1 MINMSKHNKN
11 SLVIGAILTL
21 MLFLP
26 TLFSPVTAQIKV
38 TERVIEDNI
47 RSELVTFQIV
57 QVVEGLEHPWAIS
70 WLPDGRMIVTERP
83 GRMQLIDGSTVT
95 QLKNLPP
102 INYQEDQRTAPQGGS
117 QGGLLDVVVHPD
129 YENNGWIYFTYSSP
143 GDADGVD
150 ARRATGTAL
159 ARAKLNADASDL
171 TNLETLYTLMP
182 RTQPGRHYGSRIVF
196 PGDGTVMFS
205 IGDRGLRYPSQQ
217 LTNPAGSIIRLLE
230 DGGAPPDN
238 PFVNVFPGNLRPE
251 IYSFGH
257 RNNQGLAQNPLTGEI
272 WATDHGPNGGDQ
284 LYQIE
289 KGNNHGWPNVA
300 FGKEYSTSEHIGI
313 GKEAPGVK
321 KPAWVWENSMA
332 PSGLT
337 FYNAEPFQD
346 WNGHLLAGSL
356 IREEF
361 YRIVLDYGKVTH
373 KETLIS
379 GKIGRIRDIRQG
391 PDGFVYIATDETNG
405 GIYRLEP
412 MR

>member
-1 MINMSKHNKN
+1 MKNRTQNKN
-11 SLVIGAILTL
+11 VALLSGFIFLILSIPGA
-21 MLFLP
+21 FLG
-26 TLFSPVTAQIKV
+26 VNAQIKV
-38 TERVIEDNI
+38 TERVVEDNI
-47 RSELVTFQIV
+47 RSELVNFRIV

-70 WLPDGRMIVTERP
+70 WLPDGRMLVTERP
-83 GRMQLIDGSTVT
+83 GRMQLIDGSTIT
-95 QLKNLPP
+95 HLKNLPP
-102 INYQEDQRTAPQGGS
+102 IHYQEDQRTAPQGGS
-117 QGGLLDVVVHPD
+117 QAGLLDVVVHPD

-143 GDADGVD
+143 GDADGVN

-159 ARAKLNADASDL
+159 ARAQLNSDASDF

-205 IGDRGLRYPSQQ
+205 IGDRGLRYPAQQ

-356 IREEF
+356 IREEI

-373 KETLIS
+373 KETLLT

-391 PDGFVYIATDETNG
+391 PDGFVYIATDETSG

-412 MR
+412 VR

>member
-1 MINMSKHNKN
+1 MKNRTQNKN
-11 SLVIGAILTL
+11 VALLSGFIFLILSIPGA
-21 MLFLP
+21 FLG
-26 TLFSPVTAQIKV
+26 VNAQIKV
-38 TERVIEDNI
+38 TERVVEDNI
-47 RSELVTFQIV
+47 RSELVNFRIV

-70 WLPDGRMIVTERP
+70 WLPDGRMLVTERP
-83 GRMQLIDGSTVT
+83 GRMQLIDGSTIT
-95 QLKNLPP
+95 HLKNLPP
-102 INYQEDQRTAPQGGS
+102 IHYQEDQRTAPQGGS
-117 QGGLLDVVVHPD
+117 QAGLLDVVVHPD

-143 GDADGVD
+143 GDADGVN

-159 ARAKLNADASDL
+159 ARAQLNSDASDF

-205 IGDRGLRYPSQQ
+205 IGDRGLRYPAQQ

-356 IREEF
+356 IREEI

-373 KETLIS
+373 KETLLT

-412 MR
+412 VR

>member
-1 MINMSKHNKN
+1 
-11 SLVIGAILTL
+11 
-21 MLFLP
+21 MLFPGVIFLLVWIP
-26 TLFSPVTAQIKV
+26 GVFFQGNAQIRV
-38 TERVIEDNI
+38 TEKVIESNI
-47 RSELVTFQIV
+47 NSELAEFRIV
-57 QVVEGLEHPWAIS
+57 QVVEGLEHPWAVS

-83 GRMQLIDGSTVT
+83 GRMQLIDGNTVT

-102 INYQEDQRTAPQGGS
+102 IHYQEDQRTAPQGGS
-117 QGGLLDVVVHPD
+117 QAGLLDVVVHPD

-159 ARAKLNADASDL
+159 ARAKLNSDATDF
-171 TNLETLYTLMP
+171 TDLETLYTLMP

-205 IGDRGLRYPSQQ
+205 IGDRGLRYPAQQ
-217 LTNPAGSIIRLLE
+217 LTNPAGSIIRLKE
-230 DGGAPPDN
+230 DGGAPLDN

-313 GKEAPGVK
+313 GNEAPGVK
-321 KPAWVWENSMA
+321 KPAWVWEDSMA
-332 PSGLT
+332 PSGLA
-337 FYNAEPFQD
+337 FYSGEPFEE

-361 YRIVLDYGKVTH
+361 YRIVLEYGKVTH
-373 KETLIS
+373 KETLIT
-379 GKIGRIRDIRQG
+379 GKTGRIRDIRQG
-391 PDGFVYIATDETNG
+391 PDGLIYIATDETNG

-412 MR
+412 IK